1 MIAITSFSIT
11 SYLDFD
17 FLYYINLGSIFMFKK
32 TFHQSA
38 VIVVSLMSLF
48 ASCTLWAQ
56 NHNPIQQQLATLE
69 KNSQGRLGVAL
80 INTENNSQITYRGN
94 ERFAMAST
102 SKVMAVAALL
112 KESEKQANLLD
123 KNITIKK
130 TDLVTYS
137 PMTEKHLTTGMTL
150 AQLSAATLQYSD
162 NTAMNKILAYL
173 GGPTKVTQFARS
185 INDMTY
191 RLDRTEP
198 ELNTAIH
205 GDPRDTT
212 SPLAMA
218 KSLQA
223 LTLGDALAQH
233 QRQQLV
239 TWLKGNTT
247 GNQSIKAG
255 LPKTWQIGDKTGSG
269 DYGTTND
276 IAIIWPE
283 NHAPLILVVYFT
295 QQEQNAKSRKDII
308 VKATEIVTKEF
319 VDLSSKDNK

>member
-1 MIAITSFSIT
+1 
-11 SYLDFD
+11 
-17 FLYYINLGSIFMFKK
+17 MFKK
-32 TFHQSA
+32 TFRQTA
-38 VIVVSLMSLF
+38 AIAVSLISLL
-48 ASCTLWAQ
+48 ASPTLWA
-56 NHNPIQQQLATLE
+56 NTNNTIEAQLSELE
-69 KNSQGRLGVAL
+69 KYSQGRLGVAL
-80 INTENNSQITYRGN
+80 INTEDNSQITYRGE

-102 SKVMAVAALL
+102 SKVMAVAAVL
-112 KESEKQANLLD
+112 KESEKQAGLLD

-130 TDLVTYS
+130 SDLVAYS
-137 PMTEKHLTTGMTL
+137 PITEKHLVTGMSL

-162 NTAMNKILAYL
+162 NTAMNKILDYL

-185 INDMTY
+185 INDVTY
-191 RLDRTEP
+191 RLDRKEP

-212 SPLAMA
+212 SPIAMA

-223 LTLGDALAQH
+223 LTLGDALGLS

-247 GNQSIKAG
+247 GDHSIKAG
-255 LPKTWQIGDKTGSG
+255 LPKHWIVGDKTGSG

-276 IAIIWPE
+276 IAVIWPE

-295 QQEQNAKSRKDII
+295 QQEKDAKNRKDII
-308 VKATEIVTKEF
+308 AKAAEIVTKEF
-319 VDLSSKDNK
+319 ANSSQSK

>member
-1 MIAITSFSIT
+1 MT
-11 SYLDFD
+11 
-17 FLYYINLGSIFMFKK
+17 MFKT
-32 TFHQSA
+32 TFRQTA
-38 VIVVSLMSLF
+38 TIAVSLISLLV
-48 ASCTLWAQ
+48 SPMLWA
-56 NHNPIQQQLATLE
+56 NTNNTIEEQLSTLE
-69 KNSQGRLGVAL
+69 KYSQGRLGVAL
-80 INTENNSQITYRGN
+80 INTEDNSQITYRGE

-102 SKVMAVAALL
+102 SKVMAVAAVL
-112 KESEKQANLLD
+112 KESEKQAGLLD

-130 TDLVTYS
+130 SDLVAYS
-137 PMTEKHLTTGMTL
+137 PITEKHLVTGMSL

-162 NTAMNKILAYL
+162 NTAMNKILDYL
-173 GGPTKVTQFARS
+173 GGPAKITQFARS
-185 INDMTY
+185 INDVTY
-191 RLDRTEP
+191 RLDRKEP

-212 SPLAMA
+212 SPIAMA

-223 LTLGDALAQH
+223 LTLGDALGQS

-247 GNQSIKAG
+247 GDHSIKAG
-255 LPKTWQIGDKTGSG
+255 LPKHWIVGDKTGSG

-276 IAIIWPE
+276 IAVIWPK

-295 QQEQNAKSRKDII
+295 QQEQDAKYRKDII

-319 VDLSSKDNK
+319 SNLSQKK